1 MVDETMNEEGRL
13 SMMLSNINEIL
24 NSAEMGVFRVILC
37 KGEHPQLRGSLKFRE
52 LLGVDADQQLTDE
65 EFYDYWY
72 SRIVPA
78 GTMSLGATFEDIL
91 SGNRFE
97 KTYRWNHPTLG
108 LRYVRGG
115 GVTRHNDDGTCV
127 VEGYHQDV
135 TEQMKRSM
143 QDEFI
148 IKSLSN
154 IYSCLFYVDL
164 DKGEYVSYVNNL
176 SFVEQYIPPIGN
188 LHKAIDALLCN
199 LCEPSDRQM
208 LKVFCDLSTL
218 NTRLK
223 DTNYISTY
231 FQSPFLAWTLI
242 AFIVSERHSDGMVKS
257 MVVAVKDVT
266 AMKRKENARLEELRH
281 NIEANQSKTLMLQN
295 MVHEIRTPL
304 NAMFGFSQ
312 LLCMPDNPISDEQ
325 KQEYFNNIYNSFN
338 MLSMLIDD
346 VLDIVDAEH
355 GNYRMHKEHF
365 AVNAMCCNALL
376 MAEIRRSPNV
386 HMYFTSDVTDDYCIE
401 SDSRRIQQVLVNFLT
416 NACKHTQQGEI
427 HLHVS
432 TTETPGRLT
441 FSVTDTG
448 TGIPPEMVKDI
459 FQRYKKADS
468 YVQGSG
474 LGLHICNIIADHL
487 GAEVKVD
494 ETYTG
499 GARFL
504 FIL

>member
-1 MVDETMNEEGRL
+1 MIDETMKEEGRL
-13 SMMLSNINEIL
+13 SMMLSSVNEIL
-24 NSAEMGVFRVILC
+24 NSAEMGVFRVTLC
-37 KGEHPQLRGSLKFRE
+37 KGEHPKLRGSLKFRE
-52 LLGVDADQQLTDE
+52 LLGVKADQQLTDE
-65 EFYDYWY
+65 DFYDYWY
-72 SRIVPA
+72 SRAVA
-78 GTMSLGATFEDIL
+78 AESRSLDATLNELLNSD
-91 SGNRFE
+91 RFE

-108 LRYVRGG
+108 MRYARGG
-115 GVTRHNDDGTCV
+115 GVVLKDEDGNCV
-127 VEGYHQDV
+127 IEGYHQDV
-135 TEQMKRSM
+135 TEQMKRTA
-143 QDEFI
+143 QDEFV

-164 DKGEYVSYVNNL
+164 DKGEYTSYVNTFN
-176 SFVEQYIPPIGN
+176 FITQYIPQSGSVQD
-188 LHKAIDALLCN
+188 AIQALLDN
-199 LCEPSDRQM
+199 LCEPSERDT
-208 LKVFCDLSTL
+208 LKEFCDVATL

-223 DTNYISTY
+223 NTNYISAY
-231 FQSPFLAWTLI
+231 FQSPLFAWALM
-242 AFIVSERHSDGMVKS
+242 AFIVSERHADGSVKS

-266 AMKRKENARLEELRH
+266 TMKKKEHAYMGELRQS
-281 NIEANQSKTLMLQN
+281 IEANHSKTLMLQN

-312 LLCMPDNPISDEQ
+312 LLSMPDENLSNEQ
-325 KQEYFNNIYNSFN
+325 KHEYFNNIYNSFN

-365 AVNAMCCNALL
+365 AVNVMCCNALL
-376 MAEIRRSPNV
+376 MAEIRRNANV
-386 HMYFTSDVTDDYCIE
+386 HMYFTSDVADDYCIE

-427 HLHVS
+427 HLHLS
-432 TTETPGRLT
+432 TTETPGHLT

-459 FQRYKKADS
+459 FLRYKKADS

-474 LGLHICNIIADHL
+474 LGLHICNIIADNL